1 MTDNEKKAREILDIG
16 FRANIPDD
24 LIWLIEKQGGELP
37 ELTDRECIDIAVN
50 FPASFQGIRNTFP
63 RVKL

>member
-16 FRANIPDD
+16 FRAGVTSD
-24 LIWLIEKQGGELP
+24 LIWLIEKHGGTLP
-37 ELTDRECIDIAVN
+37 ELTDAECGNIAKN
-50 FPASFQGIRNTFP
+50 FPAGIQVIRNTFP